1 MTLLQS
7 AYIHVINLSIAASF
21 LMLAVILLRQ
31 LLKKVPKWLICVMWA
46 LVAVRLVVPFSLES
60 RWSLIPAWKVVISQ
74 GEEMQTA
81 YNEISLDGKEGE
93 VRQDESIINSSAE
106 EHDAEH
112 AEDESIEK
120 VWEIYPERNAW
131 PVISQESIG
140 ENAVNT
146 DETVIEAVKPL
157 QYDWDMGSY
166 EIRESGSESI
176 SGDEVTILTDQQTDE
191 QSEILPIVGSI
202 VWLVGILVMLIYF
215 ATSFVRLRRKVGTA
229 VRLETDAKEDIW
241 ECDAIAEPFILG
253 IVRPR
258 IYLPSNLGEEN
269 LECVLCHEQAHIR
282 RGDYLWKPLGFLIL
296 CVYWFHPLCW
306 ISYLLFCRDVELA
319 CDEKATKGFSKEER
333 KRYCQ
338 TLLDLECGNR
348 SFLTGTVAFG
358 ENGTKS
364 RVKAILNYKKP
375 TFWVILAGVLACLAM
390 VVFFMTS
397 PSGNSIGSWLKSS
410 TKLQRT
416 DVVYD
421 EEGNAREIFFDIKL
435 RNSSNGILLS
445 GSVLYDGNTYYDAKA
460 VFKDKW
466 EGDGGNLFF
475 IPKDYALDVWEDYVR
490 IDPLDDKMDAYLLSI
505 TTAGETKS
513 YSSEKPEGKES
524 NVTDVPVGT
533 DKTLDPRQE
542 GDKKERISVS
552 ESEYGEIYEFMQE
565 FMTFPV
571 IWDFDQQNM
580 SGAVD
585 YFGQKWVWTDVTD
598 LEYDAEAKAFYV
610 SANDFVEKMGQYFVL
625 SDSARKAIE
634 EKSRQGKFEICA
646 DNYLPWFWG
655 FSFGID
661 RVEVKEGIYYVHGY
675 NAEITEN
682 RARNSDIMLI
692 GGNTDPF
699 LEFNAVMVRDEEDGR
714 FRLKELDGLKYGP
727 GRKVNVTQIS
737 DAERMEL
744 VEFAELFTEGS
755 VLEQYD
761 LNDLTGVFDFAAQK
775 ILQTHPEAVRE
786 GDDGCCVVSLS
797 ELMSFMEQ
805 HFYLPNGFEKCLP
818 REGDGTDAYP
828 CLGKD
833 GVMFLK
839 KEVAEGFNLRSDLP
853 VIQNER
859 YYSFGVFNVDSE
871 SLRSKLAAE
880 GKDLTAINTAVE
892 EQYPYELAVFAAVR
906 GKDGRLRLLFFES
919 YDL

>member
-21 LMLAVILLRQ
+21 LMLAVILLRP

-74 GEEMQTA
+74 GEEMQTV
-81 YNEISLDGKEGE
+81 YNEISLDGREGE

-106 EHDAEH
+106 EHNAEH
-112 AEDESIEK
+112 AEDESTEK
-120 VWEIYPERNAW
+120 VWTIYPEGNAW
-131 PVISQESIG
+131 SANSQENIG
-140 ENAVNT
+140 ENAANT
-146 DETVIEAVKPL
+146 EETVTEAVKPL

-191 QSEILPIVGSI
+191 QSEALPIVGSI

-229 VRLETDAKEDIW
+229 VRLETGAKEDVL

-390 VVFFMTS
+390 GVFFMTS
-397 PSGNSIGSWLKSS
+397 PSGNSIGSWLK
-410 TKLQRT
+410 
-416 DVVYD
+416 
-421 EEGNAREIFFDIKL
+421 
-435 RNSSNGILLS
+435 
-445 GSVLYDGNTYYDAKA
+445 
-460 VFKDKW
+460 
-466 EGDGGNLFF
+466 
-475 IPKDYALDVWEDYVR
+475 
-490 IDPLDDKMDAYLLSI
+490 
-505 TTAGETKS
+505 
-513 YSSEKPEGKES
+513 KPEGKES
-524 NVTDVPVGT
+524 NVSDVPVGT
-533 DKTLDPRQE
+533 DKTIDPRQE

-552 ESEYGEIYEFMQE
+552 EREYGEIYEFMQE

-755 VLEQYD
+755 VFEQYD
-761 LNDLTGVFDFAAQK
+761 LNDLAGVFDFAAQK

-805 HFYLPNGFEKCLP
+805 HFYLPKGFEKCLP

-859 YYSFGVFNVDSE
+859 YYSFGVFNVDAE

-880 GKDLTAINTAVE
+880 GKDLTTINTAVE